1 MKHIKTLLLV
11 ALAFAFVPA
20 YAQDEPADNMEVL
33 KDMVQADKKLVIAD
47 SMDLTQSEADAF
59 WPVYDE
65 YQDKLAEINKRYGDV
80 IKAYAE
86 GYNAMS
92 LDDESALALMKTT
105 MKIEKDESKLKQKY
119 YKKLK
124 KVLPGM
130 KVVRY
135 LQIENKLRAIIKYE
149 LAMGIPLN
157 E

>member
-1 MKHIKTLLLV
+1 MKHIKTLLLL
-11 ALAFAFVPA
+11 ALALAFVPA
-20 YAQDEPADNMEVL
+20 YAQDVPADNMEVL
-33 KDMVQADKKLVIAD
+33 RDMVQADKKAIVAEA
-47 SMDLTQSEADAF
+47 MALTQSEADAF

-65 YQDKLAEINKRYGDV
+65 YQDNLAEINKRYADV
-80 IKAYAE
+80 IKAYAKA
-86 GYNAMS
+86 YNEVS

-105 MKIEKDESKLKQKY
+105 LKIEKDESKLKQKY

-135 LQIENKLRAIIKYE
+135 LQIENKLRAIVKYE
-149 LAMGIPLN
+149 LAVGIPLN